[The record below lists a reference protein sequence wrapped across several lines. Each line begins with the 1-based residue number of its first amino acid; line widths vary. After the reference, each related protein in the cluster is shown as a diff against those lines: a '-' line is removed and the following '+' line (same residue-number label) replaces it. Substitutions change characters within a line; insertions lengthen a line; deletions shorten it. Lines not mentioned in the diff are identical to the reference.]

1 MERREYPEQ
10 FNFITLPSNDFNC
23 PVCLSVLQEPFLT
36 TCCGGHFCEGCVQK
50 VKTQFDECPLCKEKP
65 LNAVIDKY
73 FKRQLDQLMIYCPQK
88 ECTWTGELGKVN
100 EHLATD
106 QVAGECQ
113 YVTVKC
119 PLSCGLEVLRKLL
132 DSHIAEDCPYRSTSC
147 LYCDFEGSHVEVTT
161 QHIDACP
168 NYPCNCPNSCSPT
181 IIKRHEISDHLAE
194 CPEQEIPCAFV
205 EMGCTKVMHRKQLQE
220 HLEMSS
226 IEHQLL
232 TCKAFSSMKLEAQQ
246 KIEAAEQKI
255 QAAQEKIEAMQQQH
269 QSEITT
275 IREEMAQV
283 ESQAGQA
290 EYWVNG
296 FKLMA
301 EEVKKN
307 DWAVY
312 LSRMSELV
320 SSMSPPIAPII
331 ISLPNI
337 TNKLSKGIHTRL
349 IHSTP
354 FYTDSQGY
362 KMLLYA
368 KMVYHDSKCVG
379 SLPNNVVVGLCI
391 VKGEHDRSLEWP
403 FHGEATILLFNSKK
417 DDKHRKV
424 VYDFTATQP
433 LHRVT
438 KPVSTKKSAVISS
451 RKDVRHK
458 PYHFKAAH
466 KKVSE
471 TLISFA
477 GPSWSLDHRQCKPV
491 ESTNGAK
498 FSYDKKDNCFKGDKL
513 YFKVTVK
520 SIHPLAHSLFSFT

>member
-1 MERREYPEQ
+1 MERKKCPEQ

-23 PVCLSVLQEPFLT
+23 PVCLSILREPFLT

-132 DSHIAEDCPYRSTSC
+132 DSHVAKDCPYRSTQC
-147 LYCDFEGSHVEVTT
+147 LFCDFKGSHVEVTM
-161 QHIDACP
+161 QHRDICP
-168 NYPCNCPNSCSPT
+168 NYPCKCPNSCSPT
-181 IIKRHEISDHLAE
+181 IIRRHKMSGHLAE
-194 CPEQEIPCAFV
+194 CPEQEIPCAFM
-205 EMGCTKVMHRKQLQE
+205 EMGCTKVMRRKRLQK
-220 HLEMSS
+220 HLEMNS

-232 TCKAFSSMKLEAQQ
+232 TCKAFSAMKLEAQQ
-246 KIEAAEQKI
+246 KIQ
-255 QAAQEKIEAMQQQH
+255 AMQQQY
-269 QSEITT
+269 QLEITT
-275 IREEMAQV
+275 IREKLAQV

-301 EEVKKN
+301 GEIKKN
-307 DWAVY
+307 NWTVY

-337 TNKLSKGIHTRL
+337 ANELSKGIHTHSKPT
-349 IHSTP
+349 HSTP
-354 FYTDSQGY
+354 FYTHPQGY

-368 KMVYHDSKCVG
+368 KMFNHDSILDQVRCFRGIHIAASIPIAV
-379 SLPNNVVVGLCI
+379 SLCI
-391 VKGEHDRSLEWP
+391 IKGEHDESLKWP
-403 FHGEATILLFNSKK
+403 VQGKATILLFNTQE
-417 DDKHRKV
+417 DDKHKEV
-424 VYDFTATQP
+424 VYDFTATRGIDQP
-433 LHRVT
+433 IHCAT
-438 KPVSTKKSAVISS
+438 KPMSVKGAFISS
-451 RKDVRHK
+451 RKDVQHQ
-458 PYHFKAAH
+458 PYHFKAAN
-466 KKVSE
+466 KKVNE
-471 TLISFA
+471 TFTSVA
-477 GPSWSLDHRQCKPV
+477 GPSLSLDHQQCKPI
-491 ESTNGAK
+491 EPADSAK
-498 FSYDKKDNCFKGDKL
+498 FSYDKNDNCFKGDKL
-513 YFKVTVK
+513 YFKVTVE
-520 SIHPLAHSLFSFT
+520 SVST